1 MEQHPL
7 KTGVPGKLYSRHDRF
22 TPIVDAQAGLAR
34 GFTRQDL
41 YAVLAAGGAQAVQ
54 DVITNEELLRN
65 KGQYSIKQVIAGIA
79 AGYGVQAQPQAQAQP
94 RTGAAGTVA
103 PASAPATIAESIN
116 HYSNREQM
124 SDEDS
129 ARMGLPPHYKPAA
142 AAAPPAAPAIVPK
155 PGGPIRDEAANAA

>member
-65 KGQYSIKQVIAGIA
+65 KGQYSIKHMIAGIRER
-79 AGYGVQAQPQAQAQP
+79 YGIQAQAQP
-94 RTGAAGTVA
+94 QTVA

-116 HYSNREQM
+116 HDTNRVQM
-124 SDEDS
+124 SDQDS
-129 ARMGLPPHYKPAA
+129 ALR
-142 AAAPPAAPAIVPK
+142 
-155 PGGPIRDEAANAA
+155 EAANAA